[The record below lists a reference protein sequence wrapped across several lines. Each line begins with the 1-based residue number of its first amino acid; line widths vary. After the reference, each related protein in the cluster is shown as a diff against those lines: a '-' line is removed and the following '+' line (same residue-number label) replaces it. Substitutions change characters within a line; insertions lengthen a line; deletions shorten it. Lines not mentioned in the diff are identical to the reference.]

1 MILHFRKTALKKKFS
16 QKHICFRCYKEML
29 QSNIFENK
37 TKISETVSII
47 LKDGCLFGIFF
58 YLMYI

>member
-1 MILHFRKTALKKKFS
+1 
-16 QKHICFRCYKEML
+16 ML